1 MHGPR
6 AERPALGQSGL
17 PALPLWLL
25 PSRQGTRGRDLRP
38 PGCRPRGGWTEE
50 RAVKRGGGLTGCFR
64 GPCGLCWPSGSVD
77 GGQAVKVGL
86 FGVGVGEG

>member
-25 PSRQGTRGRDLRP
+25 LPSRQGIPVGGTCGPLAAGRVK
-38 PGCRPRGGWTEE
+38 GG
-50 RAVKRGGGLTGCFR
+50 RK
-64 GPCGLCWPSGSVD
+64 
-77 GGQAVKVGL
+77 
-86 FGVGVGEG
+86 GVR